1 MFMAAAFLG
10 DYLDAGIVSPSTIGS
25 RLRKLFA
32 LAEKTNMDKTIFLAK
47 MEAELLRRDE
57 PMEGGGPRK
66 RAREISSSRKGQ
78 REGST
83 SESEERLQQTVQLHQ
98 NGVVHTEDPVDP
110 LLEARATQ
118 TPLPMLG
125 NSQDVTI
132 VTSEDDQG
140 HLAPRYAGRMMQD
153 VLAATLNR
161 RQMNQVYTRQLG
173 HYLMALG
180 LLSVGDGIQRSLE
193 VTRVGM
199 RMYRLKKKGESL
211 PTNVEEALEREGA
224 TVFRWGPRQPSIGH
238 VNGALYVSAAE
249 GAKLPFHIRNATFVL
264 GARPVTVTVDR
275 RSFSSYEFTTDE
287 EQATVAVYLPGSGSY
302 EYMRGAQA
310 TAPTPAGSQATNR
323 LSSQQMPSSTPAR
336 APPST
341 TATTPAMASTAKKRK
356 VGDLQAALDTEPRFP
371 LNAEGSLGGA
381 PRVCPR
387 SWQLHDKRPHHVSEA
402 SWLALTEEVR
412 QRHIACLKNLKNM
425 PFEL

>member
-1 MFMAAAFLG
+1 
-10 DYLDAGIVSPSTIGS
+10 
-25 RLRKLFA
+25 
-32 LAEKTNMDKTIFLAK
+32 
-47 MEAELLRRDE
+47 
-57 PMEGGGPRK
+57 
-66 RAREISSSRKGQ
+66 
-78 REGST
+78 
-83 SESEERLQQTVQLHQ
+83 
-98 NGVVHTEDPVDP
+98 
-110 LLEARATQ
+110 
-118 TPLPMLG
+118 MLG
-125 NSQDVTI
+125 NSQDATI

-425 PFEL
+425 PFELLEQNVVSATLEIVRRAAKQRRWKASTWAKELASYAGACGTSLCTQQRARG